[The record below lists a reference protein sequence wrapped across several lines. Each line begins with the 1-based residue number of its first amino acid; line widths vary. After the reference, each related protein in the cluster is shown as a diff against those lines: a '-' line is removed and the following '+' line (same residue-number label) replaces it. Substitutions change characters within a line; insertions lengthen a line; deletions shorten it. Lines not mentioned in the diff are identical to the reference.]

1 MNSRQIPAQWL
12 TKPTSLE
19 EITSEC
25 QQADSKVAELAQQY
39 LQHASRFA
47 KTMQVDDQLWRYVMP
62 GNSPSQ
68 LIGEAGLA
76 IVRDGKVVDSICM
89 VSS

>member
-1 MNSRQIPAQWL
+1 MNSRHIPTQWL
-12 TKPTSLE
+12 TKQITLE
-19 EITSEC
+19 EITSEF
-25 QQADSKVAELAQQY
+25 QQADLKVAELAQQY

-47 KTMQVDDQLWRYVMP
+47 KKMQAGDQLWRYVMP
-62 GNSPSQ
+62 GNSQSQ

-76 IVRDGKVVDSICM
+76 IVRDSKIVDSICM